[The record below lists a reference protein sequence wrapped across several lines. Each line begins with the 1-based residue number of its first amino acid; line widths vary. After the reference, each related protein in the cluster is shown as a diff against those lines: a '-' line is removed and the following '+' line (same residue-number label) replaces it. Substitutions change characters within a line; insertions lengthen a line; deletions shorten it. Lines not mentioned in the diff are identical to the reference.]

1 MRADQLA
8 INSITTRQASLE
20 EAVRAY
26 ASAGFTQVEFHLPLL
41 KAWLSAGN
49 SIDATRDL
57 LQAHGLRLIGG
68 FDSSLECFSDTER
81 MQANLELQIANM
93 RLIDALAGDG
103 GGTLV
108 VGTDGPATPSL
119 EALPVVA
126 TRFRELADATA
137 GLNVAIALEF
147 NWGPLVKSIASARR
161 VCELADRERVG
172 ILFDPAHYH
181 CTVSKFEDLTPETVG
196 WIAHVHLND
205 MADKP
210 GELSDCNAD
219 RVLPGQGCL
228 DLAALIGRLDEGGY
242 AGSYSIELFN
252 EELWQQPAAEAA
264 SRCYQS
270 LLPYCSGR

>member
-26 ASAGFTQVEFHLPLL
+26 AEAGFTQVEVHLPLL
-41 KAWLSAGN
+41 KAWLAAGN
-49 SIDATRDL
+49 SIDDTRDL
-57 LQAHGLRLIGG
+57 LQTHGLRLIGG
-68 FDSSLECFSDTER
+68 FESGLECFSDGEQ
-81 MQANLELQIANM
+81 MQANLDLQIANM
-93 RLIDALAGDG
+93 RLIDALAGD

-126 TRFRELADATA
+126 ARLRELADATE
-137 GLNVAIALEF
+137 GLRVAIALEF

-196 WIAHVHLND
+196 WIKHVHLND

-219 RVLPGQGCL
+219 RVLPGTGCL
-228 DLAALIGRLDEGGY
+228 DLAALIGRLDEEGY

-252 EELWQQPAAEAA
+252 DDIWQQPAVEAA

-270 LLPYCSGR
+270 LLPYCTAR